1 MEVIIKPAGQVPP
14 KVEKRAAE
22 SILYTLNCSE
32 LVDSVELITGAN
44 VTSSYPGITFSDI
57 RTRKGKNIEVRVE
70 NEAITAAQYTDFT
83 VQVMFTTTFNN
94 KKLAVFQLRV
104 YK

>member
-1 MEVIIKPAGQVPP
+1 MNIVIKPAGQLPP

-32 LVDSVELITGAN
+32 LVDPVELITGAT
-44 VTSSYPGITFSDI
+44 VVSSSPGIAFSDI
-57 RTRKGKNIEVRVE
+57 RTRKGKNIEVRIT
-70 NEAITAAQYTDFT
+70 NDAITAAQYTDFT
-83 VQVMFTTTFNN
+83 VQVMFTTTFSN